1 MPDGYRLGDLAARVG
16 GRVVGDPER
25 RIRGVAALEDAG
37 PEDLAFLTNPKYR
50 EAAAATR
57 AGAVLVPP
65 GATLAGH
72 DILET
77 PEPYLAL
84 AEILDLLH
92 PPRPRRPGISPLAFV
107 AAAELGED
115 VEVGPFAV
123 IGEGVRLGRRATVGA
138 GAVLGEGAEVG
149 DDTVIHPR
157 VVLYPGTRVGSRCI
171 LHAGVVLGGDGF
183 GFATSSG
190 RHRKVPQ
197 LGRVV
202 VEDDVEIGA
211 NSAVDRGTLGDTIIG
226 RGTKIDDLVM
236 VAHGVRIGPHGLM
249 AGQSGIAGSTRVG
262 SHVTFAG
269 QAGAAGHLT
278 IGDGSVV
285 AAKSAVFDDLPER
298 SFVAGIPA
306 VHHLAW
312 KRTQLLCRRL
322 PELRS
327 RIRALE
333 ARLRALEGK
342 GREGD

>member
-1 MPDGYRLGDLAARVG
+1 MSDEFRLGDLAARIR

-25 RIRGVAALEDAG
+25 RIRGVATLEDAG
-37 PEDLAFLTNPKYR
+37 PDDLAFLTNARYGD
-50 EAAAATR
+50 AAKATR
-57 AGAVLVPP
+57 AGAVLAAVGTRIP
-65 GATLAGH
+65 GR
-72 DILET
+72 DILEA
-77 PEPYLAL
+77 PEPYVAL

-92 PPRPRRPGISPLAFV
+92 PPRPRRPGISPLASV
-107 AAAELGED
+107 AATELGEE

-123 IGEGVRLGRRATVGA
+123 IGEGVRLGRRASVGA
-138 GAVLGEGAEVG
+138 GAVLGEGSDVG

-171 LHAGVVLGGDGF
+171 VHAGVVLGGDGF

-211 NSAVDRGTLGDTIIG
+211 NSAVDRGALGDTVIG

-236 VAHGVRIGPHGLM
+236 VAHGVRVGPDSLM

-262 SHVTFAG
+262 SGVTFAG
-269 QAGAAGHLT
+269 QSGAAGHLT
-278 IGDGSVV
+278 IGNGSVI

-333 ARLRALEGK
+333 TRLRALEGREK
-342 GREGD
+342 GD